1 MNEPVIR
8 RRIELMEA
16 ELDDEIVG
24 LDLEQGTCF
33 GFNATAT
40 TVWKQLEQ
48 PATRSQLLE
57 TLLREYDVEAPACE
71 AELDLLLADLT
82 ERGMI
87 EVAPPQA

>member
-8 RRIELMEA
+8 RSIELMEA

-48 PATRSQLLE
+48 PSTRSALLDA
-57 TLLREYDVEAPACE
+57 LLQEYDVERPACE

>member
-1 MNEPVIR
+1 MPEPLIR

-24 LDLEQGTCF
+24 LDVEQGTCF

-40 TVWKQLEQ
+40 TVWKRLEQ
-48 PATRSQLLE
+48 PATRTELLE
-57 TLLREYDVEAPACE
+57 TLLQEYDVEPPACE
-71 AELDLLLADLT
+71 TELDLLLADLT

-87 EVAPPQA
+87 EVQPTQA

>member
-8 RRIELMEA
+8 RSIELMEA

-48 PATRSQLLE
+48 PSTRAALLE
-57 TLLREYDVEAPACE
+57 TLLQEYDVEAPACA

-87 EVAPPQA
+87 EVVPPQA

>member
-24 LDLEQGTCF
+24 LDLEEGTCF

-40 TVWKQLEQ
+40 TVWKRLEQ
-48 PATRSQLLE
+48 PATRTELLGV
-57 TLLREYDVEAPACE
+57 LLQEYEVEAAACE
-71 AELDLLLADLT
+71 AELDVLLADLT
-82 ERGMI
+82 ARGMV
-87 EVAPPQA
+87 EVEPPAA